1 ETSARVARRFPR
13 GRVRVFRSLRVCIL
27 LFSLACRASPP
38 AAPGE
43 LVDDSG
49 ARTTLAAPPARVVSL
64 IPATTELLFALGA
77 GPRVVGRTTWCDYP
91 AAAASVPDL
100 GNGIEPNVEAVVA
113 ARPDLVLLYKSGA
126 NRGAAGRLRSLGV
139 P

>member
-1 ETSARVARRFPR
+1 MLGSRCNSGAAPPLSRALSPPLYATGKPGRPAGALSQETSARVARKLPR

-100 GNGIEPNVEAVVA
+100 GNG
-113 ARPDLVLLYKSGA
+113 
-126 NRGAAGRLRSLGV
+126 
-139 P
+139 